1 LILPQF
7 TSRCSRYNVPL
18 GEFYAAILQA
28 AFRAK
33 YVGLLTALVRD
44 ADAARFYEDISRYWD
59 LLHDLTGPDILFV
72 LAGSSASTKVG
83 DRGVPDGREL
93 VAYHLLGIP
102 DGLYWSKAISEHMDV
117 FIRTTIQGRK
127 D

>member
-1 LILPQF
+1 MRQV
-7 TSRCSRYNVPL
+7 NVPL

-28 AFRAK
+28 ALQVK
-33 YVGLLTALVRD
+33 YLGLTALVRD
-44 ADAARFYEDISRYWD
+44 ADAAGFYDDISRYWD

-102 DGLYWSKAISEHMDV
+102 DGLY
-117 FIRTTIQGRK
+117 
-127 D
+127 